1 MSSALLTRKGQV
13 TVPKPFRDYLGLKP
27 GAAVEFAFAADG
39 QVVIKPAL
47 PDQARIEEAARRLR
61 SVRGSAKTGMG
72 TDAYMALIRGYDE
85 DANDH
90 PGFPP

>member
-27 GAAVEFAFAADG
+27 GAAVEFAFAPDG
-39 QVVIKPAL
+39 QVIIKPAA
-47 PDQARIEEAARRLR
+47 PDPRSVEQAAQRLR
-61 SVRGSAKTGMG
+61 SVKGSAKAGMA

-85 DANDH
+85 DVSD
-90 PGFPP
+90 PGFQP